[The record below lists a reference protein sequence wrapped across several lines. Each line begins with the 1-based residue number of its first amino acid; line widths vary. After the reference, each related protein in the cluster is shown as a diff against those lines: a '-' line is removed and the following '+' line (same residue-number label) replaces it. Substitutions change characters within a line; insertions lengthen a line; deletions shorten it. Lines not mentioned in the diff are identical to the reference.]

1 MDRTLVGQPMDGDEA
16 AFDALIERVG
26 DHLRSV
32 PLRILRDAIRRASI
46 QFGQARE
53 ESEIAEDR

>member
-1 MDRTLVGQPMDGDEA
+1 MDRTLVEQAMDGNEA
-16 AFDALIERVG
+16 AFDALSNALAT
-26 DHLRSV
+26 DL
-32 PLRILRDAIRRASI
+32 PAST